1 MTYRVEFTPEASVD
15 IAEAFSW
22 YAGRRAGLGAEF
34 VAELERTLGLVS
46 TMPGMGRVVYRTL
59 RRALVRR
66 FPFAVYYSLS
76 DDLIQIRA
84 VLHGSRHPRTWR
96 RRA

>member
-1 MTYRVEFTPEASVD
+1 MTYRLEFRPEASAD

-22 YAGRRAGLGAEF
+22 YEAQRPRLGAEF
-34 VAELERTLGLVS
+34 EEETDRTLGYVQDMPMAGRLVH
-46 TMPGMGRVVYRTL
+46 RTL

-66 FPFAVYYSLS
+66 FPFAIYYVVTA
-76 DDLIQIRA
+76 DLIEVRA
-84 VLHGSRHPRTWR
+84 VLHNRRHPRMWR